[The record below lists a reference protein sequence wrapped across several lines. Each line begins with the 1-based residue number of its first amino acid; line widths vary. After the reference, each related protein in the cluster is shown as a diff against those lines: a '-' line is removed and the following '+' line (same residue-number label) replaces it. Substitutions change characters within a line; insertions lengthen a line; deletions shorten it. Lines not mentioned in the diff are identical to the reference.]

1 MIAGGYMQVTVTT
14 PAPAPAP
21 QVEIPAP
28 PTPVSIVYKAP
39 DGTEQTIAV
48 PLTRGDVRNLLA
60 RRDELSKQLSSVT
73 GRRHS
78 LSEEIKSAPAGAS
91 RTGLESRLGVL
102 DTRINQLESDIAAVG
117 KALSAAP
124 SGLVAGTQPAQP
136 GDDMPDN
143 VAAISA
149 VTIIFVF
156 FPIALA
162 MSRWI
167 WRRSSKGP
175 AVSTAQLSPQV
186 DQRLERLE
194 QGVEAIAIEIERVTE
209 GQRFVTKLLSEQATN
224 ASREKLTAG

>member
-1 MIAGGYMQVTVTT
+1 MIRGGYMQVTVTT
-14 PAPAPAP
+14 PAPTPPAT
-21 QVEIPAP
+21 IPTP
-28 PTPVSIVYKAP
+28 PVPVSIVYKAP

-48 PLTRGDVRNLLA
+48 PLTKGDVRNLLA
-60 RRDELSKQLSSVT
+60 RRDELSKQLNSVT

-102 DTRINQLESDIAAVG
+102 DTRINQLESDIAGVG

-167 WRRSSKGP
+167 WRRSSRGP
-175 AVSTAQLSPQV
+175 AVSAAQLSPQV

>member
-1 MIAGGYMQVTVTT
+1 MIAGGFMQAAVVTQ
-14 PAPAPAP
+14 APAPPAA
-21 QVEIPAP
+21 IPAP
-28 PTPVSIVYKAP
+28 PVPVSIVYKAP

-48 PLTRGDVRNLLA
+48 PVTKTDVSSLLA
-60 RRDELSKQLSSVT
+60 RREELSNQLSSVT
-73 GRRHS
+73 SRRHR
-78 LSEEIKSAPAGAS
+78 LSEEIRSAPVGAS
-91 RTGLESRLGVL
+91 RTGLEGRLVVL
-102 DTRINQLESDIAAVG
+102 DNRINQLESDIAGVG

-124 SGLVAGTQPAQP
+124 SGLVAGTQPAGP
-136 GDDMPDN
+136 GEDMPDN

-149 VTIIFVF
+149 ATIIFVF

-162 MSRWI
+162 MARWI
-167 WRRSSKGP
+167 WRRSGRGP
-175 AVSTAQLSPQV
+175 AASAVQLSPQV

>member
-1 MIAGGYMQVTVTT
+1 MIAGGFMQVTVTT
-14 PAPAPAP
+14 PAPAPPAT
-21 QVEIPAP
+21 IPAP
-28 PTPVSIVYKAP
+28 PVPVSIVYKAP

-48 PLTRGDVRNLLA
+48 PLTRADVRNLLA
-60 RRDELSKQLSSVT
+60 RRSELSSQLNSVT
-73 GRRHS
+73 DRRHS

-102 DTRINQLESDIAAVG
+102 DTRINQLESDIAGVG

-124 SGLVAGTQPAQP
+124 SGLVSSTQPAP
-136 GDDMPDN
+136 SGEDMPDN

-149 VTIIFVF
+149 ATIIFVF

-162 MSRWI
+162 MARWI
-167 WRRSSKGP
+167 WRRSGKGP
-175 AVSTAQLSPQV
+175 TSAVQLSPQV

>member
-1 MIAGGYMQVTVTT
+1 MIAGGFMQVSVTT
-14 PAPAPAP
+14 PAPAPPAT
-21 QVEIPAP
+21 IPTP
-28 PTPVSIVYKAP
+28 PVPVSIVYKAL

-48 PLTRGDVRNLLA
+48 PLTKTDVSALLA
-60 RRDELSKQLSSVT
+60 RREELSSQLSSVT
-73 GRRHS
+73 NRRHR
-78 LSEEIKSAPAGAS
+78 LSEEIRSAPAGAS
-91 RTGLESRLGVL
+91 RTGLEGRLVVL
-102 DTRINQLESDIAAVG
+102 DNRINQLESDIAGVG

-124 SGLVAGTQPAQP
+124 SGLVAGTQPAGP
-136 GDDMPDN
+136 GEDMPDN

-162 MSRWI
+162 MARWI
-167 WRRSSKGP
+167 WRRSSRGP
-175 AVSTAQLSPQV
+175 AASAQLSPQV

>member
-1 MIAGGYMQVTVTT
+1 
-14 PAPAPAP
+14 
-21 QVEIPAP
+21 
-28 PTPVSIVYKAP
+28 
-39 DGTEQTIAV
+39 
-48 PLTRGDVRNLLA
+48 
-60 RRDELSKQLSSVT
+60 
-73 GRRHS
+73 
-78 LSEEIKSAPAGAS
+78 
-91 RTGLESRLGVL
+91 
-102 DTRINQLESDIAAVG
+102 
-117 KALSAAP
+117 
-124 SGLVAGTQPAQP
+124 
-136 GDDMPDN
+136 MPDN

>member
-1 MIAGGYMQVTVTT
+1 MIAGGFMQVTVTT
-14 PAPAPAP
+14 PAPAQPAA
-21 QVEIPAP
+21 IPAP
-28 PTPVSIVYKAP
+28 PAPVSIVYKAP

-48 PLTRGDVRNLLA
+48 PLSRGDVRNLLA
-60 RRDELSKQLSSVT
+60 RREELSKQLNSVT
-73 GRRHS
+73 DRRHS
-78 LSEEIKSAPAGAS
+78 LSEELKSAPTGAS
-91 RTGLESRLGVL
+91 RAGLESRLTVL
-102 DTRINQLESDIAAVG
+102 DNRINQLETDIAGVG

-124 SGLVAGTQPAQP
+124 SGLVAGTQPAQQ

-156 FPIALA
+156 FPIAFA
-162 MSRWI
+162 ISRWI
-167 WRRSSKGP
+167 WRRAGKAP
-175 AVSTAQLSPQV
+175 VVNAAQLSPQI

-194 QGVEAIAIEIERVTE
+194 QGMDAIAIEIERVTE

>member
-1 MIAGGYMQVTVTT
+1 MIRGGFMQVTVTT
-14 PAPAPAP
+14 PAPAPPAT
-21 QVEIPAP
+21 IPTP
-28 PTPVSIVYKAP
+28 PVPVSIVYKAP
-39 DGTEQTIAV
+39 DGREQTIAV
-48 PLTRGDVRNLLA
+48 PLTRADVRNLLA
-60 RRDELSKQLSSVT
+60 RRSELSNQLESVT
-73 GRRHS
+73 GRRHR
-78 LSEEIKSAPAGAS
+78 LSEEIRSAPAGAS
-91 RTGLESRLGVL
+91 RTGLESRLTVL
-102 DTRINQLESDIAAVG
+102 DTRINQLESDIAGVG

-124 SGLVAGTQPAQP
+124 SGLVAGTQPAQT

-156 FPIALA
+156 FPIAFA
-162 MSRWI
+162 ISRWI

>member
-1 MIAGGYMQVTVTT
+1 MIRVGFMQVNVTT
-14 PAPAPAP
+14 PAPTPPAT
-21 QVEIPAP
+21 IPTP
-28 PTPVSIVYKAP
+28 PAPVSIVYKAP

-48 PLTRGDVRNLLA
+48 PLTKADVRNLLA
-60 RRDELSKQLSSVT
+60 RRSELSKQLNSVT
-73 GRRHS
+73 DRRHS

-102 DTRINQLESDIAAVG
+102 DSRINQLESDIAGVG

-124 SGLVAGTQPAQP
+124 SGLVAETQPAQP

-167 WRRSSKGP
+167 WRRSSRGP
-175 AVSTAQLSPQV
+175 AASAVQLSPQV

-224 ASREKLTAG
+224 ASREKLTAGS